1 MIALS
6 SKTGVAEIV
15 CLEATFHQTY
25 HGFESQS
32 ESSFLLI
39 KAKSHKEF
47 TELMIEAWKRP
58 KNL

>member
-39 KAKSHKEF
+39 KAKSQK
-47 TELMIEAWKRP
+47 P
-58 KNL
+58 